1 LKNGPSHLVIT
12 CGENGI
18 KGFTRQEQMKVD
30 SSQVRVIDTV
40 GAGDTAGA
48 IIAAAVA
55 GGGLDSLYGD
65 EFRAVLSLASRA
77 SAITCSRQG
86 ANSPTQNEYDDFWR
100 N

>member
-1 LKNGPSHLVIT
+1 M
-12 CGENGI
+12 
-18 KGFTRQEQMKVD
+18 RVD